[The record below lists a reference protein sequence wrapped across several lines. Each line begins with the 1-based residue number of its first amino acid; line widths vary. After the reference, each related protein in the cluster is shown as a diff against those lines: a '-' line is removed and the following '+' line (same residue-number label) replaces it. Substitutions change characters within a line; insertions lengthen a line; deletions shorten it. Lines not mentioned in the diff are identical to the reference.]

1 MKISWHPKPNVI
13 AVVTSM
19 NGIPIRLTE
28 ERWLHI
34 IEYHRELEPLQQEIL
49 LTVAD
54 PIKLY
59 FAPPPMEPNYA
70 GVRVFPKLVKAGLA
84 RNLVVHYR
92 EISPSDGFILTA
104 LVISDKRLEKRFKL
118 WRRLR

>member
-1 MKISWHPKPNVI
+1 MKISWHPRPDVI
-13 AVVTSM
+13 AVVMSV
-19 NGIPIRLTE
+19 NGVPIRLTE

-34 IEYHRELEPLQQEIL
+34 IEYHRELEPLQQEVL
-49 LTVAD
+49 LTVAE

-70 GVRVFPKLVKAGLA
+70 AVGVFPKLVEAGLA

-92 EISPSDGFILTA
+92 EVSPSDGFILTA